1 MGSREALTPIVPN
14 TATGGAIFTA
24 SLAFSSERRIG
35 HHRRRVTRVDA
46 QREQFIERM
55 GLMSEADG
63 LPRIAG
69 RIFGYLLLTPGE
81 CSLEDLASAL
91 GVSRASVSNDTR
103 RLAQMGLLERR
114 SRPGDRR
121 DYYIIS
127 PDAFRRSIEHR
138 IGNLRRFHGLIDE
151 ARALASDQP
160 EVRERLAMWEDAHRL
175 LVASFEELLAKLDT
189 QTGAP
194 RSLA

>member
-1 MGSREALTPIVPN
+1 MLSRTPRLANLSAGGEA
-14 TATGGAIFTA
+14 ASHTGAGA
-24 SLAFSSERRIG
+24 G
-35 HHRRRVTRVDA
+35 VDA
-46 QREQFIERM
+46 RQAQFIERM
-55 GLMSEADG
+55 GLMTESDG

-121 DYYIIS
+121 DYYRLA
-127 PDAFRRSIEHR
+127 PDAFRRSIEGR
-138 IGNLRRFHGLIDE
+138 LENLRRFHDLIDE
-151 ARALASDQP
+151 ARSLASDDP
-160 EVRERLAMWEDAHRL
+160 EVRRRLVAWDDAHRL
-175 LVASFEELLAKLDT
+175 MQETFEGLLARLER
-189 QTGAP
+189 QGAP
-194 RSLA
+194 S